1 MVVGPSAPPMIP
13 IDAASP
19 GVKPRSRFAPMA
31 ATNTPSWAAAPSR
44 NVIGRASS
52 GRKSVSAPTP
62 RKITGGRNS
71 VRMPAS

>member
-13 IDAASP
+13 IEAASP
-19 GVKPRSRFAPMA
+19 GRKPNRAWAPIA
-31 ATNTPSWAAAPSR
+31 ATKTPSWAAAPSM
-44 NVIGRASS
+44 NVIGRASR

-71 VRMPAS
+71 VRIPAS